1 LSADA
6 EKIRHPNRRGNVATW
21 LPNILTYLRIVAVPV
36 VVGLL
41 IYGGDTNHWIAV
53 AIFIIAAITDFLDGY
68 LARIWQQQS
77 SLGRMLDPIADKLLI
92 ASVLLAVTYTG
103 EIKGVHI
110 WAAIIILCREILVS
124 GLREFLAEVRVSV
137 PVTKL
142 AKWKTTFQMIAIGFL
157 IVGPAGD
164 KVFNHTSTIGL
175 TFLWIAAVATL
186 YTGYDYFR
194 AGVKHVMEED
204 E

>member
-1 LSADA
+1 MSAQA
-6 EKIRHPNRRGNVATW
+6 EKVRHPNRRGNVATW

-41 IYGGDTNHWIAV
+41 IYGGEMNRWIALG
-53 AIFIIAAITDFLDGY
+53 IFIAAAITDFFDGY

-77 SLGRMLDPIADKLLI
+77 SLGSMLDPIADKLLI

-103 EIKGVHI
+103 QIQGLNI
-110 WAAIIILCREILVS
+110 WAAVIILCREILVS

-137 PVTKL
+137 PVTQL
-142 AKWKTTFQMIAIGFL
+142 AKWKTTFQMVAIAFL

-164 KVFNHTSTIGL
+164 AVFEHTSLIGL
-175 TFLWIAAVATL
+175 IFLWIAAIATL
-186 YTGYDYFR
+186 YTGLDYFR
-194 AGVKHVMEED
+194 VGLKHVIDED